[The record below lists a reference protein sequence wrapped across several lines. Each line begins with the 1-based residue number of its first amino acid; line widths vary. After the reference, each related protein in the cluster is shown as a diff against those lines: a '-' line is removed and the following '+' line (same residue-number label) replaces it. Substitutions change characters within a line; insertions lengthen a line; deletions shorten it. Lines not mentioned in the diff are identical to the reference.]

1 MPASA
6 RDLLSRAL
14 STVVRTLSV
23 SPWNTGL
30 GKRTSVM
37 PRLAMVVPSVVSPT
51 LMPITRPR
59 VKMLLTSGRPI
70 GGATVSCWNAEGLAS
85 GSAQSD
91 QNGYYVLPLLS
102 PGLYRVRAEAG
113 SYQAKELQD
122 GELAVASRL
131 EIEFRMRPLSD
142 VWESGQYNSVFL
154 PGAKTV
160 VTFYGP
166 DVDSSKSGS
175 FEAQKGRR
183 APLETTVSDVINSAE
198 IATLPLGGRDVY
210 TMLVTQAGV
219 TSDAATGRGLGLS
232 ANGQRPSASNSASPM
247 PEITSLGFLRLY
259 KPTPE

>member
-1 MPASA
+1 MTCRVSLPAVLFA
-6 RDLLSRAL
+6 LLSVCVLAQTTQGIISGRL
-14 STVVRTLSV
+14 VNSRT
-23 SPWNTGL
+23 
-30 GKRTSVM
+30 
-37 PRLAMVVPSVVSPT
+37 
-51 LMPITRPR
+51 
-59 VKMLLTSGRPI
+59 GRPI
-70 GGATVSCWNAEGLAS
+70 GGATVSCWNGEGLAS

-102 PGLYRVRAEAG
+102 PGLYRVRAESG
-113 SYQAKELQD
+113 SYQSQEVQD
-122 GELAVASRL
+122 VELAVASRL

-183 APLETTVSDVINSAE
+183 APLETTVSDVIAPRE

-232 ANGQRPSASNSASPM
+232 ANGQRPSDQNNRLDGVTTNNYV
-247 PEITSLGFLRLY
+247 ITA
-259 KPTPE
+259 PPAT